1 MKKNVILG
9 LIVLLLLLSQIGTF
23 IWNRSLRN
31 KLHIAQHNVTA
42 VLDSVRVLK
51 DVNGKLYAE
60 KSSYIATVKELKDLN
75 QEMHENIQALQR
87 KVRRLIISGA
97 NIGMRAKDTIIQNNV
112 INYTLDSL
120 VNIRFADQVIDA
132 NSFVRIHKDSIY
144 LDRFAY
150 RLDVPLEVYF
160 TKDYQLIARSKND
173 NITFTKLDSFVDPQV
188 TKYRKP
194 RRWGLGIQAG
204 IGATS
209 IYDFSDKKLSIGV
222 GPYVGIGISY
232 QFLQW

>member
-1 MKKNVILG
+1 MKKNIILG
-9 LIVLLLLLSQIGTF
+9 LIVLALLLSHIGTF
-23 IWNRSLRN
+23 IWNRSLRD
-31 KLHIAQHNVTA
+31 KLSIAQHNVTA
-42 VLDSVRVLK
+42 VSDSVRLLR
-51 DVNGKLYAE
+51 DANGKLYAE
-60 KSSYIATVKELKDLN
+60 KKSYIATVQELKDLN
-75 QEMHENIQALQR
+75 NEMHENIQTLQR
-87 KVRRLIISGA
+87 KVRKLLISGA
-97 NIGMRAKDTIIQNNV
+97 NIGMRVKDTIIQNNV

-132 NSFVRIHKDSIY
+132 NSFVRVYKDSIY

-160 TKDYQLIARSKND
+160 TKDYQVIARSKND
-173 NITFTKLDSFVDPQV
+173 NITFTKLDSFVDPMV

-204 IGATS
+204 VGATS
-209 IYDFSDKKLSIGV
+209 IYDFSDKKLSIGI